1 VNLSQPESRE
11 APVPTPP
18 RGHSGPQG
26 RGSSVAQT
34 IAWITARG
42 LFGRRRFLLL
52 IPLPL
57 LVVGLAVLSRGFG
70 VAPENWAQPVLV
82 GLGLAVVLPVIALI
96 VGTGVLGSEIDDG
109 TIVHILTK
117 PLPRWQIVL
126 PKLVVATAVTTV
138 TVSIALYVAGVLAD
152 SVRLGLGLAV
162 AGLVGSL
169 VYSALFMALSLVTR
183 RPVLLGLVYVL
194 VWEGLLG
201 NFVSGTRVLS
211 IQQYVLT
218 IADKIAPTG
227 LLQSKVSLPVAIVM
241 STIFVVGFTVLAID
255 RLRSF
260 SVAGET
266 S

>member
-1 VNLSQPESRE
+1 MV
-11 APVPTPP
+11 T
-18 RGHSGPQG
+18 
-26 RGSSVAQT
+26 QT
-34 IAWITARG
+34 ITWITVRG

-52 IPLPL
+52 LPLPL
-57 LVVGLAVLSRGFG
+57 LVIGLAVLSRGFG
-70 VAPENWAQPVLV
+70 VAPEHWGPPVLV

-96 VGTGVLGSEIDDG
+96 GGTGVLGSEIDDG

-126 PKLVVATAVTTV
+126 PKLAVATAVTA
-138 TVSIALYVAGVLAD
+138 VSVAVPMYVAGVLAD
-152 SVRLGLGLAV
+152 SVGLGLALAV
-162 AGLVGSL
+162 AGTVGAL
-169 VYSALFMALSLVTR
+169 AYSALFLALSLVTR

-211 IQQYVLT
+211 IQQYVIT
-218 IADKIAPTG
+218 IAEKIAPTP
-227 LLQSKVSLPVAIVM
+227 LLEAKVSLPVALVM
-241 STIFVVGFTVLAID
+241 SALFAIGFTVLAID
-255 RLRSF
+255 RLRSY